1 MDSVGLMICV
11 CICMY
16 TRVYIYVCLNVHA
29 QIDTKI
35 KDVCMHEAGIQNYFQ
50 AVATAGSRH
59 KGFPITTSTELRDL
73 GF

>member
-1 MDSVGLMICV
+1 MCVYACTHV
-11 CICMY
+11 CI
-16 TRVYIYVCLNVHA
+16 YIYVYLNVHA
-29 QIDTKI
+29 QIDTEI
-35 KDVCMHEAGIQNYFQ
+35 RDVCMHEAGIQNYFQ